1 MDSYFLALSDIKSQ
15 STNDDTIAPHTQD
28 ETITLQEKVNFV
40 KLLLKRPKRKVII
53 FDAKMALKFLMLG
66 LQIQVQNCFVFDPK
80 IATWMLKPGEAQP
93 TLGTMVMT
101 FNPGLSGL
109 LETLGTAKGQ
119 GSVAMNLQS
128 HAKPRS
134 RAVAESVLVMNLVKP
149 LSDKLT
155 NEGLISAF
163 EKVEMPSILT
173 LTSMELNG
181 FGFSMDEC
189 EKQRKVLMARLEE
202 LEEKAYKEAKR
213 NFSMTSSD
221 DICRLLYR
229 ELKLPTNGA
238 KPSSAKDQL
247 QKISHLHPL
256 PGLILEWRK
265 LNASVT
271 KVFFK
276 SKSNYDTF
284 NFCASK
290 TLF

>member
-1 MDSYFLALSDIKSQ
+1 MSDIKSQ

-28 ETITLQEKVNFV
+28 ESITLEEKVDFLR
-40 KLLLKRPKRKVII
+40 LLLKRPKRKVVI
-53 FDAKMALKFLMLG
+53 FDAKMALKFLILG
-66 LQIQVQNCFVFDPK
+66 LQIQVKNCFVFDPK

-101 FNPGLSGL
+101 FSPGLSGL

-134 RAVAESVLVMNLVKP
+134 RAVAESVLVMHLVKP

-163 EKVEMPSILT
+163 EKIEMPSILT

-189 EKQRKVLMARLEE
+189 EKQRKVLIARLDE
-202 LEEKAYKEAKR
+202 LEEKAYQKAKR
-213 NFSMTSSD
+213 NFSMTSSE

-229 ELKLPTNGA
+229 ELKLPTNGV
-238 KPSSAKDQL
+238 KPSSAKEQL
-247 QKISHLHPL
+247 QKISHLHAL

-271 KVFFK
+271 KVFHTKVQFVK
-276 SKSNYDTF
+276 KIIEKKKTF
-284 NFCASK
+284 QFLGRVSHE
-290 TLF
+290 

>member
-1 MDSYFLALSDIKSQ
+1 M
-15 STNDDTIAPHTQD
+15 
-28 ETITLQEKVNFV
+28 NFE
-40 KLLLKRPKRKVII
+40 
-53 FDAKMALKFLMLG
+53 FDVLDL
-66 LQIQVQNCFVFDPK
+66 FVFDPK

-93 TLGTMVMT
+93 TLATMVMT
-101 FNPGLSGL
+101 FHPGLSGL

-134 RAVAESVLVMNLVKP
+134 RAVAESVLVLNLMKP
-149 LSDKLT
+149 LSEKLQ
-155 NEGLISAF
+155 NEGLCLAF
-163 EKVEMPSILT
+163 EKIEMPSILI

-189 EKQRKVLMARLEE
+189 EKQRKVLLARLDE

-213 NFSMTSSD
+213 NFSMTSAE

-229 ELKLPTNGA
+229 ELKLPTNGI
-238 KPSSAKDQL
+238 KPSSAKEQL

-271 KVFFK
+271 KV
-276 SKSNYDTF
+276 
-284 NFCASK
+284 NF
-290 TLF
+290 LFVFQLTIFRPRNHACHCCTVGRISGSISL